1 MTRERVAVVIGGGN
15 GIGEATCRL
24 MSARD
29 WRVVVAD
36 RDVPA
41 AERVARDIG
50 AIAPRDGSLRCGRR
64 RARGGGHVRCGR
76 RAHGAHRRR
85 GGFSGCASAGGVA
98 ARGVGAH
105 DPGQSDGHLAR
116 QSLVR
121 HAHGRAW
128 WRQHRQHRIDR
139 RDRFHA
145 GARVWNQQGGRRSA
159 YAQPRRRMGTRRVRV
174 NVVSPGSTLV
184 PRVEARIQ
192 SGRYAADPA
201 EFTALGRMV
210 RPNEVAEAIEFL
222 ASERASAITGV
233 NLVVD
238 AGWDVASTWA
248 QFGGV
253 RAAPPP
259 HPISRRRPTRARGA
273 SPAPQAA
280 AAQAPPSFATASA
293 RGISRATGMPAGS
306 ARKRPT
312 RSMAPSPGK
321 SRSRVAAWRSASRS
335 LLHSAGASHSCT

>member
-1 MTRERVAVVIGGGN
+1 MARENVAVVIGGAS

-24 MSARD
+24 MSTRQ

-50 AIAPRDGSLRCGRR
+50 AAAIAIDLADPEGVERSAAELFDADGTPTALVVAAAVFQDVLRPEALPLEVWDRTFQVNLTGTWLANRAFGPRM
-64 RARGGGHVRCGR
+64 AANGGGSIVNI
-76 RAHGAHRRR
+76 
-85 GGFSGCASAGGVA
+85 ASIAAIASMPVHAYGTSKAAVVALTRNLAGEW
-98 ARGVGAH
+98 
-105 DPGQSDGHLAR
+105 
-116 QSLVR
+116 
-121 HAHGRAW
+121 GRA
-128 WRQHRQHRIDR
+128 
-139 RDRFHA
+139 
-145 GARVWNQQGGRRSA
+145 G
-159 YAQPRRRMGTRRVRV
+159 VRV

-192 SGRYAADPA
+192 SGRYAADPG

-253 RAAPPP
+253 RAAPK
-259 HPISRRRPTRARGA
+259 G
-273 SPAPQAA
+273 
-280 AAQAPPSFATASA
+280 
-293 RGISRATGMPAGS
+293 
-306 ARKRPT
+306 
-312 RSMAPSPGK
+312 
-321 SRSRVAAWRSASRS
+321 
-335 LLHSAGASHSCT
+335 